1 LNKKHWRCR
10 IDKLGLA
17 FFSIVKKI
25 KDFILTKFVNFKDI
39 NWLHL
44 PGFNIV
50 INSILHQL
58 VEFHIT
64 LYPQVLIDTMKIFI
78 NRPNVMNSFIQ
89 TMMSQIK

>member
-1 LNKKHWRCR
+1 MKTILLEGTELSGKTTLAKSVRQ
-10 IDKLGLA
+10 KL
-17 FFSIVKKI
+17 
-25 KDFILTKFVNFKDI
+25 TNE
-39 NWLHL
+39 
-44 PGFNIV
+44 GFNIV